1 MIASVFSKT
10 RPFNYLV
17 IGILSLFFFSI
28 KIITLV
34 KPNADWIYYA
44 EEFGLYLLLF
54 ASLFILNFITLKNGL
69 TKGNNYALFLFDSV
83 SYDYY
88 DMLDTIEYKYLG
100 NPMLV
105 N

>member
-69 TKGNNYALFLFDSV
+69 TKGNNYALFLFFV
-83 SYDYY
+83 
-88 DMLDTIEYKYLG
+88 LTFELF
-100 NPMLV
+100 L
-105 N
+105 